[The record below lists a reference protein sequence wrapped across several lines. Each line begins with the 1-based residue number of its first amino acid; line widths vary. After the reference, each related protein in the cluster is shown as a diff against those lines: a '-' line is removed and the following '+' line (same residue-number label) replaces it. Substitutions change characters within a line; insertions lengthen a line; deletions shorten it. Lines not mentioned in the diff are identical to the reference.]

1 MPRSGIPEPWRDDL
15 TQQVDMDGC
24 MVCGSPTQSHLL
36 LFVWDEDGGIFRP
49 VTDHGE
55 ADAYGHV
62 CHGCYTDEDGDHGP
76 ILQQYTV
83 RCHDLCTKYDV
94 DVSMLVDQPDTV
106 QDLMDADDWEQ
117 L

>member
-1 MPRSGIPEPWRDDL
+1 VPRSGIPEPWRDDL